1 MLGLSQMAVYRHF
14 QDMEDLL
21 AHAWDRAFGEML
33 HAVNSV
39 LNDQDPKEDFRQ
51 GLLAYVRWGLE
62 NPGLYRLMHF
72 IHFDRFEV
80 LQEQVTSLRGL
91 ELLRDRIQKCIQVQE
106 GPVTPEEVHCM
117 ALQSYFTVHGLTTV
131 AISGRLR
138 RISHLQPEE
147 LAGNLIDRLCDSFSV
162 FQDANA
168 ATVRSSNPG
177 HQTGEIP

>member
-33 HAVNSV
+33 QAVNAA
-39 LNDQDPKEDFRQ
+39 LTDEDPKEDFRQ
-51 GLLAYVRWGLE
+51 GLLAYVSWGLA

-80 LQEQVTSLRGL
+80 LQNQVTSLRGL
-91 ELLRDRIQKCIQVQE
+91 EILRDRIQKCIQAQGASV
-106 GPVTPEEVHCM
+106 GPEELHCM

-131 AISGRLR
+131 AISGRMQ
-138 RISHLQPEE
+138 RISHVQPEE

-162 FQDANA
+162 FQNANA
-168 ATVRSSNPG
+168 TALRPSNPG
-177 HQTGEIP
+177 HQMGEIP